1 MINIPRLVACVGI
14 LATIVLVG
22 VFYFG
27 SRAIKT
33 GIKRQVYAVLALG
46 ISICLVGAFLM
57 VTGEPIIGADHTGIA
72 TIVGIVGIGIIG
84 LSAVLY
90 TSSYR
95 RTVH

>member
-1 MINIPRLVACVGI
+1 M
-14 LATIVLVG
+14 
-22 VFYFG
+22 
-27 SRAIKT
+27 KT
-33 GIKRQVYAVLALG
+33 GIRRQSFAVLALG

-57 VTGEPIIGADHTGIA
+57 VMGEPIVGSDHTGIA

-95 RTVH
+95 RTMH